1 LERRLSAILAAD
13 VVGYSRLM
21 SKDETGTLER
31 LKTLRRVLV
40 QPKIAE
46 RGGRIVKLMG
56 DGLLAEFPSVVE
68 AVQSAIDIQQ
78 EVTEREPDISDDRR
92 IRLRIGINLGDII
105 VEGSDIYG
113 DGVNVAAR
121 LEALADPGGIFIS
134 GTVFDHVKGK
144 VSLDFEDLG
153 EQQVKNIDD
162 PVRVYRVVL
171 DSGTNEGKAAG
182 TSPSSA
188 TVLELPDKPSVAV
201 LPFNNMSDDPEQ
213 DYFADGISE
222 DLITALSKI
231 RWFFVI
237 ARASTF
243 TYKNRA
249 VDVTQVAKDLGVRY
263 VLEGSVR
270 KGGNRVRITAQLI
283 DATTGQH
290 VWAERY
296 DRELAD
302 IFALQDEMAQ
312 TIVGAIEP
320 ELGAAER
327 ERAARKAPENLDAWE
342 TYQRGLWHMWTFL
355 EEDNAEARRLF
366 RRARELD
373 PKFALAFAHEAYSHY
388 VTVIMGWTDDPDASL
403 AAGMTAAKKA
413 LALDDKDAVAY
424 FALGRVQTMLGE
436 HDSAIAAL
444 ESSLALN
451 PSFAQANHGL
461 GMAQAFAGQLDD
473 AIDSFGRAER
483 LSPRDPL
490 LWAFTIT
497 HGLACILARDNE
509 TALQLARQT
518 LQIPRA
524 SGYWPHA
531 VLAASLAHQDQ
542 IEEARAA
549 VAEALRAKPNLSL
562 SYLKSTLLTKQPE
575 GLNPYLDGLRKAGLP
590 E

>member
-171 DSGTNEGKAAG
+171 DSGINEGKAAG

>member
-461 GMAQAFAGQLDD
+461 GMAQALAGQLDD